1 MVFQDSDAVKL
12 EALWW
17 TPNDSLM
24 GSELQLR
31 PFGFQEFVGCFHSD
45 EKRQVLHQHQ
55 LCFIL
60 FSTVSCFFFVGSLY
74 AMLAI
79 IILPFPLRV
88 VVIWCQ
94 AKIAE
99 FLWQDELAELEVRG
113 KFHPLEVRDGEL
125 FVLKTNQAIFVR
137 RSAPRWRR
145 T

>member
-24 GSELQLR
+24 GSELR

-45 EKRQVLHQHQ
+45 EKNKCCTSSSCVLFYFLQF
-55 LCFIL
+55 LG
-60 FSTVSCFFFVGSLY
+60 FFVVGSLY

-88 VVIWCQ
+88 VVILVPGQ
-94 AKIAE
+94 
-99 FLWQDELAELEVRG
+99 
-113 KFHPLEVRDGEL
+113 
-125 FVLKTNQAIFVR
+125 N
-137 RSAPRWRR
+137 S
-145 T
+145 